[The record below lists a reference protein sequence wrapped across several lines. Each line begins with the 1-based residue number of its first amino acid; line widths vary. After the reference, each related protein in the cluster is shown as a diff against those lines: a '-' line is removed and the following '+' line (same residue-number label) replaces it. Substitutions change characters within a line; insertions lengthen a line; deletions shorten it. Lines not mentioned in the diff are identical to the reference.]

1 MRGLAGKGLERVKI
15 ADMAAAFEKYGT
27 VTNVKFM
34 DDRNADAIVEFQR
47 IGEAAEAVSHLHGTK
62 LKNRTIEVQLGDRFM
77 PIPRQPAAGSLPPG
91 VASKP
96 AGNGNSGGGGRSTP
110 ALSGVSNSAVA
121 SRDRPRS
128 DNMKQ
133 EPRKAQE
140 ERATRRRPPVKE
152 ERPTAATA
160 SKQSVKA
167 KQAKPVQAAP
177 KRQQVVESES
187 EQEEDESLSDES
199 DEDDGDDDGD
209 DSEDDE
215 MAPVEQTVR
224 LPLHCFR

>member
-1 MRGLAGKGLERVKI
+1 MRGLAVKGLERVKI

-62 LKNRTIEVQLGDRFM
+62 LKNRTIEVQLGDKFM
-77 PIPRQPAAGSLPPG
+77 PNPRQRAAGSLPPG

-96 AGNGNSGGGGRSTP
+96 ASNGNSGGGGRSTP
-110 ALSGVSNSAVA
+110 ALSAVSNSADS
-121 SRDRPRS
+121 SRDRSRS
-128 DNMKQ
+128 DKVKQ
-133 EPRKAQE
+133 EPRKVKE
-140 ERATRRRPPVKE
+140 ERVGRRRPPVKE
-152 ERPTAATA
+152 ERPPAAKA
-160 SKQSVKA
+160 SKQNVNA
-167 KQAKPVQAAP
+167 KTKSVQAAP

-199 DEDDGDDDGD
+199 DNDDDDVD
-209 DSEDDE
+209 DSQDDE
-215 MAPVEQTVR
+215 MELEEQTVR
-224 LPLHCFR
+224 LPLHYSRC